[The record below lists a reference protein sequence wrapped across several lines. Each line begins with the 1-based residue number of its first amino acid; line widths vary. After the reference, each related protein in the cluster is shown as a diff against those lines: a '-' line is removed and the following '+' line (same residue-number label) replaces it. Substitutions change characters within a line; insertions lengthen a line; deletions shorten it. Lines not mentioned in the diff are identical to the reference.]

1 MHLAVKLGRINERDE
16 RSCWCAIDLLT
27 QPPRRRMEE
36 NSPATELPNT
46 WEPVGGPA
54 GSERGTSLALA
65 LAWLGVLRQMLLSHT

>member
-1 MHLAVKLGRINERDE
+1 
-16 RSCWCAIDLLT
+16 
-27 QPPRRRMEE
+27 MEE